1 MRVYILYTEAAND
14 ELMRHISRNAE
25 TLLRRAEGVMTFA
38 LCGDSLIVPPLY
50 GDADT
55 ATVRRYAGAIRMM
68 RDLLRHP
75 RVH

>member
-1 MRVYILYTEAAND
+1 
-14 ELMRHISRNAE
+14 
-25 TLLRRAEGVMTFA
+25 MTFV

-55 ATVRRYAGAIRMM
+55 AAVRRYAGAIRMM

-75 RVH
+75 RAH